1 MLSRMKIDAK
11 YADAIND
18 QVSLEYTASLVYRQ
32 LAADMEAIDLTG
44 FAQWFWAQAEEEIE
58 HAQKFTQYLLDRDAH
73 PVIQTI
79 KLEGKTVDN
88 PLDAF
93 KAALAHEE
101 LVSEAIRNL
110 YRVADEVGDID
121 SRPLL
126 HWFLDEQ
133 IEEES
138 TVSEIIGRLELL
150 DGNGSGI
157 LDLDKQLGGRD
168 VVAAE

>member
-1 MLSRMKIDAK
+1 MKIDQK

-18 QVSLEYTASLVYRQ
+18 QISLEYTASLVYRQ

-44 FAQWFWAQAEEEIE
+44 FAQWFWAQAEEEVE

-79 KLEGKTVDN
+79 ELSGNTVDN
-88 PLDAF
+88 ALDAF
-93 KAALAHEE
+93 KASLAHEE
-101 LVSEAIRNL
+101 KVSVRNL

-121 SRPLL
+121 SRPML

-150 DGNGSGI
+150 DGDGSGI
-157 LDLDKQLGGRD
+157 LSLDKQLGSRP
-168 VVAAE
+168 VEAAE

>member
-1 MLSRMKIDAK
+1 MKIDKK

-18 QVSLEYTASLVYRQ
+18 QITLEYTAALVYRQ
-32 LAADMEAIDLTG
+32 LSADMEAIDLSG
-44 FAQWFWAQAEEEIE
+44 MAAWFTAQADEEIV

-79 KLEGKTVDN
+79 KLEGTTVDN

-93 KAALAHEE
+93 KASLAHEE
-101 LVSEAIRNL
+101 KVSEAIRGL
-110 YRVADEVGDID
+110 YRIADEVGDID

-133 IEEES
+133 VEEES
-138 TVSEIIGRLELL
+138 TVSEIIGRIELL
-150 DGNGSGI
+150 DGDGAGI
-157 LDLDKQLGGRD
+157 LELDNQLGTRQ
-168 VVAAE
+168 A

>member
-1 MLSRMKIDAK
+1 MKIDQK

-18 QVSLEYTASLVYRQ
+18 QISLEYTASLVYRQ

-44 FAQWFWAQAEEEIE
+44 FAQWFWAQAEEEVE

-79 KLEGKTVDN
+79 ELSGNTVDN
-88 PLDAF
+88 ALDAF
-93 KAALAHEE
+93 KASLAHEE
-101 LVSEAIRNL
+101 KVSESIRNL
-110 YRVADEVGDID
+110 YRVADEVVDID
-121 SRPLL
+121 SRPML

-150 DGNGSGI
+150 DGDGSGI
-157 LDLDKQLGGRD
+157 LSLDKQLGSRP
-168 VVAAE
+168 VEAAE